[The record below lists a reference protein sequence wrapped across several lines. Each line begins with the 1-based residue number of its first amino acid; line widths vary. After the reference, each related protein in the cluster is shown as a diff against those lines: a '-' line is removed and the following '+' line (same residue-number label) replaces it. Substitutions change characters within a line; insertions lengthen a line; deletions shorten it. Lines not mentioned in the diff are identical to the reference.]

1 MKERL
6 AEQEHWRKLSTDPS
20 PRHNSTANVSVELVF
35 HATLDESL
43 SLADRQAKPA
53 VIMNDC

>member
-6 AEQEHWRKLSTDPS
+6 AEQERRRELSTDPS
-20 PRHNSTANVSVELVF
+20 PGRNSTANVSVELVF

-43 SLADRQAKPA
+43 SLANRQAKPA
-53 VIMNDC
+53 EIMNDC

>member
-6 AEQEHWRKLSTDPS
+6 AREKRWLKLSADPS
-20 PRHNSTANVSVELVF
+20 PRHNSAANVGVELVF
-35 HATLDESL
+35 MLRWMKVGASRRSPT
-43 SLADRQAKPA
+43 KPA